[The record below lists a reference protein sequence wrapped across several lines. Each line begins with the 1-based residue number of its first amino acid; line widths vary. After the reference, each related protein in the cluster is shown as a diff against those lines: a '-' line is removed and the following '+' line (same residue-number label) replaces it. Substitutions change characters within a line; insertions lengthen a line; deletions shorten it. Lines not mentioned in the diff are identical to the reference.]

1 MPKITPAK
9 SPVSE
14 ALILICEKCGKK
26 LSNSDENPAR
36 ALQAALKEKIKSD
49 GNKGVIRAVI
59 TSCMDVC
66 PKDEIAIAVS
76 KAGGPSGCKDTFF
89 TLKSDHPEDEA
100 QTVLNLLLE

>member
-1 MPKITPAK
+1 MAKITPVK
-9 SPVSE
+9 PPVSE

-26 LSNSDENPAR
+26 LSNSDENPSR

-49 GNKGVIRAVI
+49 SNKGVIRSVL

-66 PKDEIAIAVS
+66 PKDEIAVAIS
-76 KAGGPSGCKDTFF
+76 KTGGKDKYF

-100 QTVLNLLLE
+100 QTLLNLLLE